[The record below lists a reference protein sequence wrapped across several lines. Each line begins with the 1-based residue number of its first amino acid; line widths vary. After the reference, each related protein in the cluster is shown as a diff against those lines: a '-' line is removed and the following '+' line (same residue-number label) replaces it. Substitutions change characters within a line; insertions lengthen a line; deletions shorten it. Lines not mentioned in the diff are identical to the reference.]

1 MNDILIPYLKAA
13 FSLSFFEAMMVQ
25 FAFFLAYTLGSVVY
39 IVITAVSG
47 DPIAR
52 IGYQNGIVLGLF
64 ISGIGALLFYP
75 AGAFLSYPLF
85 LGALFILALG
95 FTMLQI
101 SANPYVTVLGPE
113 STASS
118 RLNLSQG
125 FNSLG
130 TTLAP
135 LIGGYLVFS
144 GNSAP
149 GVDNVR
155 VPYLVFAVALFALGL
170 VFLVIK
176 LPKLHSNT
184 AKAGLEA
191 LRYLHVRYGM
201 LAIFCYVGAEV
212 SVGSLLISY
221 FALPEIAGLS
231 EAKASTYVAIY
242 WGGLMIG
249 RFLGAISLGDIPSV
263 AKKVL
268 YMALAMVAAL
278 LVIFLAV
285 HTKDRSFGL
294 AEIWPFALLALANF
308 GAFFLGRSLPARTLM
323 AFSLIC
329 VGLLLT
335 TMFTTGGVAMWAV
348 LGVGLFN
355 SIMWS
360 NIFSLAIEGLGEL
373 KSQASSLLVMMIMGG
388 ALLPPA
394 QGAIADWIGVQGSY
408 ALPALAY
415 LYLAWYGFSGYRI
428 RPVSNLKKQSS
439 NA

>member
-1 MNDILIPYLKAA
+1 MEGNPRSAGFAAGGKGAPLGFAFLTSLFFAWGFLTCMNDILIPYLKAA

-231 EAKASTYVAIY
+231 EAKGEYLRGHLLGRADDREVPGGDFP
-242 WGGLMIG
+242 WGYPFRGQK
-249 RFLGAISLGDIPSV
+249 S
-263 AKKVL
+263 
-268 YMALAMVAAL
+268 
-278 LVIFLAV
+278 AV
-285 HTKDRSFGL
+285 H
-294 AEIWPFALLALANF
+294 
-308 GAFFLGRSLPARTLM
+308 
-323 AFSLIC
+323 
-329 VGLLLT
+329 
-335 TMFTTGGVAMWAV
+335 
-348 LGVGLFN
+348 
-355 SIMWS
+355 
-360 NIFSLAIEGLGEL
+360 GLGHG
-373 KSQASSLLVMMIMGG
+373 GG
-388 ALLPPA
+388 APGDFPGRA
-394 QGAIADWIGVQGSY
+394 YQGQEFWLG
-408 ALPALAY
+408 
-415 LYLAWYGFSGYRI
+415 
-428 RPVSNLKKQSS
+428 
-439 NA
+439 